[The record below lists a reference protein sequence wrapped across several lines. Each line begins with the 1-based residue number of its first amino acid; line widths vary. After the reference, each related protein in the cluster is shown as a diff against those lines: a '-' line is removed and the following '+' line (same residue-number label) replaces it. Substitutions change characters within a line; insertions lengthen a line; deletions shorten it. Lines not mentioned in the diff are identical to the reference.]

1 MIVIVMII
9 MIIMIM
15 VMIIII
21 MIIMIMIVLKHWL
34 RAHASP
40 GLTSTHGTACTYV
53 KTRRCTP

>member
-1 MIVIVMII
+1 MII